1 MVHRK
6 IDIRIKGLSL
16 LMMILIIYLT
26 LMRMAFAGA
35 FPGGPALSEKGLFE
49 AEHYRG
55 KVVYLDFWASW
66 CTPCKE
72 SFPWMQQ
79 LHEKYEARG
88 LKVVT
93 INLDK
98 TRGLADKFLLKHPV
112 DLTVRFDPSGDLADK
127 YQLAGMPMSYIID
140 RKGIIR
146 HRHIGYIPG
155 MKPLYEKQ
163 ILDLLK
169 K

>member
-1 MVHRK
+1 MKRK
-6 IDIRIKGLSL
+6 IKKQLLGFILVWVVFILSA
-16 LMMILIIYLT
+16 T
-26 LMRMAFAGA
+26 SAPFAFAGA
-35 FPGGPALSEKGLFE
+35 FPGGPALSEPGLFE
-49 AEHYRG
+49 AEQYRG

-79 LHEKYEARG
+79 LHEKYESMG

-93 INLDK
+93 VNLDK
-98 TRGLADKFLLKHPV
+98 KRASADKFLKKYPA
-112 DLTVRFDPSGDLADK
+112 DFTVLFDPSGALADK

-140 RKGIIR
+140 RKGIVR
-146 HRHIGYIPG
+146 YRHIGYIPA
-155 MKPLYEKQ
+155 MQALYEQQ
-163 ILDLLK
+163 IVDLLK